1 MRSILFVLSIMLGG
15 SLAFLLSN
23 VAKSE
28 PIVTDS
34 TSKSE
39 TTVKSPPPS
48 AISPSITT
56 INPKNCSTG
65 VAGAAQTQIFGIS
78 FGATIRDANC
88 ERVVK
93 SESLFNM
100 QMKTAAVSV
109 MCQDADTWWGM
120 WDGGVPCPI
129 EGFVG
134 KDAKE
139 YWLANPKMIPDRP
152 KIK

>member
-1 MRSILFVLSIMLGG
+1 MRLVLFVLSIMLGG
-15 SLAFLLSN
+15 VTA
-23 VAKSE
+23 VAMAQ

-56 INPKNCSTG
+56 INNKMCSSG
-65 VAGAAQTQIFGIS
+65 VAAAVQTQIFGIS
-78 FGATIRDANC
+78 MGTTVRDSNC
-88 ERVVK
+88 EMIIK
-93 SESLFNM
+93 AESLFNM

-109 MCQDADTWWGM
+109 MCQDSAIWWAM
-120 WDGGVPCPI
+120 WDAGTFCPVEGKVGV
-129 EGFVG
+129 E
-134 KDAKE
+134 AKN
-139 YWLANPKMIPDRP
+139 YWLDNTSMIPNRP

>member
-1 MRSILFVLSIMLGG
+1 MRLVLL
-15 SLAFLLSN
+15 SLALLSS
-23 VAKSE
+23 VAVAQ

-34 TSKSE
+34 TSNSKTKVE
-39 TTVKSPPPS
+39 SPPPS

-78 FGATIRDANC
+78 FGATIRDDNC

-93 SESLFNM
+93 AESMFNM
-100 QMKTAAVSV
+100 QMKTAAVAV
-109 MCQDADTWWGM
+109 MCQDAASWWGM
-120 WDGGVPCPI
+120 WDAGTYCPV

>member
-1 MRSILFVLSIMLGG
+1 MRTLLYVWIGLVLICVSYVPVH
-15 SLAFLLSN
+15 AQ
-23 VAKSE
+23 
-28 PIVTDS
+28 PIVTES

-56 INPKNCSTG
+56 INNKMCSSG
-65 VAGAAQTQIFGIS
+65 VAGAVQTQIFGIS
-78 FGATIRDANC
+78 MGTTVRDANC
-88 ERVVK
+88 EMIIK
-93 SESLFNM
+93 AETLFNM

-109 MCQDADTWWGM
+109 MCQDAANWWGM
-120 WDGGVPCPI
+120 WDAGTYCPV

-134 KDAKE
+134 KEAKE
-139 YWLANPKMIPDRP
+139 YWLANPNLIPKRP

>member
-1 MRSILFVLSIMLGG
+1 MRLVLFVVSIMLGG
-15 SLAFLLSN
+15 ACA
-23 VAKSE
+23 VAMAQ

-56 INPKNCSTG
+56 INNKMCSSG
-65 VAGAAQTQIFGIS
+65 VAAAVQTQIFGIS
-78 FGATIRDANC
+78 MGTTVRDSNC
-88 ERVVK
+88 EMIIK
-93 SESLFNM
+93 AESLFNM

-109 MCQDADTWWGM
+109 MCQDANNWWGM
-120 WDGGVPCPI
+120 WDAGTYCPI
-129 EGFVG
+129 EGKVG
-134 KDAKE
+134 AAAKE
-139 YWLANPKMIPDRP
+139 YWDANPDMKPSRP

>member
-1 MRSILFVLSIMLGG
+1 MTKLLA
-15 SLAFLLSN
+15 SLVCLIAASAAL
-23 VAKSE
+23 AQ

-34 TSKSE
+34 TSNSKTKVE
-39 TTVKSPPPS
+39 SPPPS

-78 FGATIRDANC
+78 FGATIRDSNC
-88 ERVVK
+88 EMVIK
-93 SESLFNM
+93 AESLFNM

-109 MCQDADTWWGM
+109 MCQDAANWWGM
-120 WDGGVPCPI
+120 WDAGTYCPV
-129 EGFVG
+129 EGLVG

-139 YWLANPKMIPDRP
+139 YWLAHPSMIPDRP
-152 KIK
+152 RIK

>member
-1 MRSILFVLSIMLGG
+1 MRLVLFVIAMMLGG
-15 SLAFLLSN
+15 VTA
-23 VAKSE
+23 VAMAQ

-56 INPKNCSTG
+56 INNKMCSSG
-65 VAGAAQTQIFGIS
+65 VAAAVQTQIFGIS
-78 FGATIRDANC
+78 MGTTVRDSNC
-88 ERVVK
+88 EMIIK
-93 SESLFNM
+93 AESLFNM

-109 MCQDADTWWGM
+109 MCQDSAIWWAM
-120 WDGGVPCPI
+120 WDAGTFCPVEGKVGI
-129 EGFVG
+129 E
-134 KDAKE
+134 AKN
-139 YWLANPKMIPDRP
+139 YWLDNTAMIPSRP